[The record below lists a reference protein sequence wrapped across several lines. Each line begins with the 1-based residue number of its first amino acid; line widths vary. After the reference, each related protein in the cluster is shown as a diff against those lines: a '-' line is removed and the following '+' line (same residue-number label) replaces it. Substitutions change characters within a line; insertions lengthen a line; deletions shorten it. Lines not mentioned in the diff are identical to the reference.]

1 MAILWS
7 NIRRKDILKMVV
19 AVNPGITNYSDYEI
33 NLRIPTTVRIGVTGH
48 RKLADEQLLRNSLQ
62 KVLSRIDKILS
73 QTPHTIAIISS
84 LAEGADRLVA
94 KEVLDLPL
102 SGDMEKPYLE
112 AVLPLPESDY
122 IRDFETQESK
132 DEFKAFLAKARSI
145 RTLEKL
151 EPRAASYEKGGHYV
165 VENCDVL
172 IAIWNGKAAA
182 GQGGTAEIVEYARS
196 LRKHIF
202 WIHSENGKI
211 KEEK

>member
-1 MAILWS
+1 
-7 NIRRKDILKMVV
+7 MVV
-19 AVNPGITNYSDYEI
+19 AVNPGIKNYSKHDK
-33 NLRIPTTVRIGVTGH
+33 NLQIPTTLRIGVTGH
-48 RKLADEQLLRNSLQ
+48 HKLANDQLLRNSVQ
-62 KVLSRIDKILS
+62 KVLSLIDKTLS
-73 QTPHTIAIISS
+73 HTPHTLAIISA

-94 KEVLDLPL
+94 KEVLDLLL

-151 EPRAASYEKGGHYV
+151 ESRSASYDQGGHYV
-165 VENCDVL
+165 VDNCDVL
-172 IAIWNGKAAA
+172 IAIWNGKPAA
-182 GQGGTAEIVEYARS
+182 GQGGTAEIVEYART
-196 LRKHIF
+196 LGKHIF
-202 WIHSENGKI
+202 WIHSENGQI